1 MMSGIVEPSRR
12 AGNFFG
18 SAKKKMAG
26 VRHVTDVVDICVLA
40 FGLRAG
46 ARRSLISAAAISLP
60 ESRTRAPVS
69 DKSKP
74 TQLVSST
81 QMEIS
86 HD

>member
-1 MMSGIVEPSRR
+1 MSGIVEPSRR

-69 DKSKP
+69 EKSKP
-74 TQLVSST
+74 YPTCLVHT
-81 QMEIS
+81 MEIS